1 MELIIIYLIAVEVV
15 IVSVVALSA
24 IEKLTLSGIGK
35 AIIRDGPELW
45 EMLVGN
51 DNEEAKSNRK
61 TAKH

>member
-15 IVSVVALSA
+15 I
-24 IEKLTLSGIGK
+24 

-51 DNEEAKSNRK
+51 KDEEAPKVKVKR
-61 TAKH
+61 H